1 MRLEKQKSNLN
12 KMSSRESSVLSATA
26 VKPRNFGDSKG
37 VALSL
42 MLLSG
47 ILFIFPVL
55 LIVIILGF
63 TRVIRMSTAL
73 VLGILFIAFYLMI
86 LYSMYL
92 VLYYYLSPLESYLL
106 AIEKIRI

>member
-1 MRLEKQKSNLN
+1 
-12 KMSSRESSVLSATA
+12 MSSNTSGQMMSSTIVSGQA

-42 MLLSG
+42 MLLAG
-47 ILFIFPVL
+47 ILFIFP
-55 LIVIILGF
+55 IILMVIVLGL

-73 VLGILFIAFYLMI
+73 VLGILFIAFYMMV

-92 VLYYYLSPLESYLL
+92 ILYYYLSPLESYLL
-106 AIEKIRI
+106 AVERIRI

>member
-1 MRLEKQKSNLN
+1 MSNRT
-12 KMSSRESSVLSATA
+12 SSEVLSGPP
-26 VKPRNFGDSKG
+26 VQPRKFGDSKG

-42 MLLSG
+42 MLLAG

-55 LIVIILGF
+55 LIVIVLGM

-73 VLGILFIAFYLMI
+73 ILGILFIAFYLMV

-92 VLYYYLSPLESYLL
+92 ILYYYLTPLENYLL

>member
-1 MRLEKQKSNLN
+1 
-12 KMSSRESSVLSATA
+12 MSSNTSGQMMTSSILSGPA

-47 ILFIFPVL
+47 ILFIFPII
-55 LIVIILGF
+55 LIVIVLGL

-73 VLGILFIAFYLMI
+73 VLGLLLIAFYMMV
-86 LYSMYL
+86 LYSIYL
-92 VLYYYLSPLESYLL
+92 ILYYYLTPLESYLFAVERL
-106 AIEKIRI
+106 RI